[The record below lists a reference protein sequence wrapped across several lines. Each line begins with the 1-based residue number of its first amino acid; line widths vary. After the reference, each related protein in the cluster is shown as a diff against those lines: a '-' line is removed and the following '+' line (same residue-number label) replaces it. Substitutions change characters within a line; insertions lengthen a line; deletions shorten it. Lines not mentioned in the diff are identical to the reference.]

1 MAVIARAVVNRL
13 RPSADSSGDSDQDRK
28 AEAFSC
34 THRSS
39 GVADLPVTR

>member
-1 MAVIARAVVNRL
+1 VNRL
-13 RPSADSSGDSDQDRK
+13 RPSADSGGRDFNQDRK

-34 THRSS
+34 THRSG